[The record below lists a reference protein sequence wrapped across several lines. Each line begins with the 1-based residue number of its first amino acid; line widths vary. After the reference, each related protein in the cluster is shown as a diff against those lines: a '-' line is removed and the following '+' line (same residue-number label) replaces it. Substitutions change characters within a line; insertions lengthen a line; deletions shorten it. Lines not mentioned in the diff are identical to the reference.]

1 MAESPIT
8 PRSQDF
14 ATWYQDVVLQGD
26 MAEPAEIV
34 KGCMVIKANGYA
46 VWERLQR
53 EFDERFKATGHQNYY
68 FPLLIPESFL
78 KKEAEHVEGFS
89 PELAVVTV
97 AGGKP
102 LEEPYVIRPTSE
114 TIIGHF
120 FAKWIKSWR
129 DLPVLVNQW
138 ANIIRW
144 ELRTRMFLRTTEFLW
159 QEGHTAHAT
168 HDEAREEVLRMLD
181 IYADVAENVM
191 AMPVIKGLK
200 TKSERFAGALF
211 TYSIE
216 AMMQNGFALQSGTSH
231 DLGQNFGKAFDVQFQ
246 NREGQLDYVWQT
258 SWGVSTRLIG
268 GLIMSHSDDK
278 GLVLP
283 PRLAPTKAVM
293 VPIYKKKTKTT
304 LDITPI
310 PAVARQGQTLS
321 GKVEALP
328 DQEQDEQA
336 RVLEAAHRIAKDI
349 GAKVDDREGM
359 TPGAKFFHWERRGV
373 PVVLELGP
381 RDLAAGNV
389 VLKRRDTGTK
399 EPIPQSALAAKLP
412 ALLETMQQEMYST
425 AKQRLKDNTVLA
437 NSIEEVESL
446 LGDVTAEKGG
456 GKFVMA
462 HLADDPRCDQRV
474 KEFKATIRCI
484 PLVDECDG
492 KGKCIVTGQEV
503 DRRVVIA
510 KAY

>member
-14 ATWYQDVVLQGD
+14 AAWYQDVVMQGD

-46 VWERLQR
+46 VWELLQR
-53 EFDERFKATGHQNYY
+53 ELDDRFKAAGHQNVY
-68 FPLLIPESFL
+68 FPLLIPQSFL
-78 KKEAEHVEGFS
+78 QKEAEHVEGFS
-89 PELAVVTV
+89 PEVAVVTF
-97 AGGKP
+97 AGGKQ

-120 FAKWIKSWR
+120 FSKWIQSWR

-144 ELRTRMFLRTTEFLW
+144 EMRTRMFLRTTEFLW
-159 QEGHTAHAT
+159 QEGHTAHVSHEESLA
-168 HDEAREEVLRMLD
+168 EVLRILD
-181 IYADVAENVM
+181 VYAQVAEDVM
-191 AMPVIKGLK
+191 AMPVIKGM
-200 TKSERFAGALF
+200 KSLAEKFAGAIRS
-211 TYSIE
+211 YAIE
-216 AMMQNGFALQSGTSH
+216 AMMQNGLALQAGTSH
-231 DLGQNFGKAFDVQFQ
+231 DLGQNFGKAFNVQFQ
-246 NREGQLDYVWQT
+246 TKEGQLDYVWQT

-283 PRLAPTKAVM
+283 PKLAPVKAVL
-293 VPIYKKKTKTT
+293 VPIYRK
-304 LDITPI
+304 D
-310 PAVARQGQTLS
+310 
-321 GKVEALP
+321 
-328 DQEQDEQA
+328 DERG
-336 RVLEAAHRIAKDI
+336 RVLEAAHRIAKDA
-349 GAKVDDREGM
+349 GAKVDDREGQ

-381 RDLAAGNV
+381 RDLASNSIV
-389 VLKRRDTGTK
+389 MKRRDTGVK
-399 EPIPQSALAAKLP
+399 EPLAQGDLAARMP
-412 ALLETMQQEMYST
+412 AALEQMQNDLYNV
-425 AKQRLKDNTVLA
+425 AKQRLKSNTVLA
-437 NSIEEVESL
+437 NSLDEVESIL
-446 LGDVTAEKGG
+446 KEVTAEKGG

-462 HLADDPRCDQRV
+462 HLKDDPACDLRL
-474 KEFKATIRCI
+474 KEFKATVRCI
-484 PLVDECDG
+484 PLVDEFDG
-492 KGKCIVTGQEV
+492 PGKCIVTGETV

>member
-8 PRSQDF
+8 PRAQDF
-14 ATWYQDVVLQGD
+14 AAWYQDVVLAGD

-34 KGCMVIKANGYA
+34 KGCMVIKANGWA
-46 VWERLQR
+46 VWEGLQR
-53 EFDERFKATGHQNYY
+53 ELDARFKATGHQNMY
-68 FPLLIPESFL
+68 FPLLIPQSFL
-78 KKEAEHVEGFS
+78 QKEAEHVEGFA

-97 AGGKP
+97 AGGKQ

-120 FAKWIKSWR
+120 FAKWIKSYR

-159 QEGHTAHAT
+159 QEGHTAHSN
-168 HDEAREEVLRMLD
+168 HEEAMQEVLRMLD
-181 IYADVAENVM
+181 VYADVAENVM

-200 TKSERFAGALF
+200 TQSERFAGALY

-216 AMMQNGFALQSGTSH
+216 AMMQNGFALQAGTSH

-246 NREGQLDYVWQT
+246 NSEGQLDYVWQT

-283 PRLAPTKAVM
+283 PKLAPTKAVM
-293 VPIYKKKTKTT
+293 VPIYRK
-304 LDITPI
+304 D
-310 PAVARQGQTLS
+310 
-321 GKVEALP
+321 
-328 DQEQDEQA
+328 DEKA
-336 RVLEAAHRIAKDI
+336 KVLEAAHRIAKDV
-349 GAKVDDREGM
+349 GAKVDDREGQS
-359 TPGAKFFHWERRGV
+359 PGAKFFHWERRGV
-373 PVVLELGP
+373 PIVLELGP

-399 EPIPQSALAAKLP
+399 EPMPQADLAAKVP
-412 ALLETMQQEMYST
+412 AVLEQMQQDLYNA
-425 AKQRLKDNTVLA
+425 AKKRMKDNTVLA
-437 NSIEEVESL
+437 TSIEEVESFL
-446 LGDVTAEKGG
+446 KAATAEKGG

-462 HLADDPRCDQRV
+462 HMKDDPRCDARI

-484 PLVDECDG
+484 PLVDEYDG
-492 KGKCIVTGQEV
+492 GGECIVTGEQV
-503 DRRVVIA
+503 DKRVVIA

>member
-8 PRSQDF
+8 ARSQDF

-46 VWERLQR
+46 VWELLQR
-53 EFDERFKATGHQNYY
+53 ELDDRFKATGHQNYY
-68 FPLLIPESFL
+68 FPLLIPQSFL
-78 KKEAEHVEGFS
+78 QKEAEHVEGFS

-97 AGGKP
+97 AGGKQ

-120 FAKWIKSWR
+120 FARWIKSWR
-129 DLPVLVNQW
+129 DLPMLLNQW
-138 ANIIRW
+138 ANIVRW

-159 QEGHTAHAT
+159 QEGHTAHSS
-168 HDEAREEVLRMLD
+168 HDEAVQEVLRMLD
-181 IYADVAENVM
+181 VYADVAENVM
-191 AMPVIKGLK
+191 AMPVIKGVK
-200 TKSERFAGALF
+200 TQSEKFAGALKS
-211 TYSIE
+211 YSIE
-216 AMMQNGFALQSGTSH
+216 AMMQNGFALQAGTSH

-246 NREGQLDYVWQT
+246 NREGQLEYVWQT

-283 PRLAPTKAVM
+283 PKLAPVKAVM
-293 VPIYKKKTKTT
+293 VPIYRK
-304 LDITPI
+304 D
-310 PAVARQGQTLS
+310 
-321 GKVEALP
+321 
-328 DQEQDEQA
+328 DEKEK
-336 RVLEAAHRIAKDI
+336 VLEAAHRIAKDVS
-349 GAKVDDREGM
+349 AKVDDREGQS
-359 TPGAKFFHWERRGV
+359 PGAKFFHWERRGV
-373 PVVLELGP
+373 PIVLELGP

-399 EPIPQSALAAKLP
+399 EPVAQAELTAKVP
-412 ALLETMQQEMYST
+412 ALLAQMQKEMYTS
-425 AKQRLKDNTVLA
+425 ARQRLKDNSVLA
-437 NSIEEVESL
+437 NSIEEVESIL
-446 LGDVTAEKGG
+446 RDVTAEKGG
-456 GKFVMA
+456 GKFVLA
-462 HLADDPRCDQRV
+462 HVKDDARCDARM

-484 PLVDECDG
+484 PLVDEYDG
-492 KGKCIVTGQEV
+492 GGKCIVTGEPV